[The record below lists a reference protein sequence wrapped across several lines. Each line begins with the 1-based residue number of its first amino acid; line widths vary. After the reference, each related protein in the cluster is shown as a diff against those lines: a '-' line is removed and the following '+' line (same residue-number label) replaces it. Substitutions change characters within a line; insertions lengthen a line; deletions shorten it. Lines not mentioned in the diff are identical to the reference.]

1 MAMTCKTLDD
11 IGFSAH
17 PTNPYSSFSSIMRF
31 ANKIAVVTGGG
42 GEIGRATAKRLASE
56 GAIVAIVDLNPELAA
71 QAAADIGG
79 NSWAWQTDVAQ
90 RDQVEAM
97 VSEVLRRHEK
107 IDVLCNIAGI
117 APPAPFLETTD
128 ENWDATIDVNLKGV
142 FFCSQ
147 IAARAMVATGVKG
160 NIVNMASTN
169 GLVGEIGLVAY
180 NASKFGVVGLTM
192 TAAIELAPHGIRV
205 NAVAPGMIRTKL
217 SQAVLDADPELA
229 RTYFQD
235 KIPMARFGE
244 PDEVAAAVAF
254 LASEDAGF
262 ITGHSLV
269 IDGGQLTF

>member
-1 MAMTCKTLDD
+1 
-11 IGFSAH
+11 
-17 PTNPYSSFSSIMRF
+17 MRF

-56 GAIVAIVDLNPELAA
+56 GAIVAIVDLNPELAR
-71 QAAADIGG
+71 QTAAEIGG
-79 NSWAWQTDVAQ
+79 ESWAWQADVAQ
-90 RDQVEAM
+90 RSQVETM
-97 VSEVLRRHEK
+97 VSEVLRRYGRVG
-107 IDVLCNIAGI
+107 VLCNIAGI

-147 IAARAMVATGVKG
+147 IAARAMVAAGVKG

-217 SQAVLDADPELA
+217 SQAVLEADPELA

-269 IDGGQLTF
+269 VDGGQLTF

>member
-1 MAMTCKTLDD
+1 
-11 IGFSAH
+11 
-17 PTNPYSSFSSIMRF
+17 MRF
-31 ANKIAVVTGGG
+31 TNKIVVITGGG
-42 GEIGRATAKRLASE
+42 GEIGRATAERFARE
-56 GAIVAIVDLNPELAA
+56 GAIVIVADLNYEPAET
-71 QAAADIGG
+71 AAAEITTAGG
-79 NSWAWQTDVAQ
+79 AAWAFPVDVAR

-97 VSEVLRRHEK
+97 ADAVIERHGR
-107 IDVLCNIAGI
+107 IDVLCNIAGV

-128 ENWDATIDVNLKGV
+128 ESWDATLNVNLKGV
-142 FFCSQ
+142 FLCSQ
-147 IAARAMVATGVKG
+147 IVARRMVTLGVKG

-169 GLVGEIGLVAY
+169 GLVGEVGLVAY

-192 TAAIELAPHGIRV
+192 TIAIELAPHGIRV
-205 NAVAPGMIRTKL
+205 NAVAPGMIRTRL
-217 SQAVLDADPELA
+217 SQAVLEADPELA

-244 PDEVAAAVAF
+244 PEEVAAAVAF

>member
-1 MAMTCKTLDD
+1 
-11 IGFSAH
+11 
-17 PTNPYSSFSSIMRF
+17 MRF
-31 ANKIAVVTGGG
+31 TNKIAVVTGGG

-56 GAIVAIVDLNPELAA
+56 GAIVAIVDLNPELAR
-71 QAAADIGG
+71 QAAAEIGG

-97 VSEVLRRHEK
+97 VREVLRRNGQ

-147 IAARAMVATGVKG
+147 IAARAMVAAGVKG

-169 GLVGEIGLVAY
+169 GLVGEVGLVAY

-192 TAAIELAPHGIRV
+192 TAAIELAPYGIRV

-269 IDGGQLTF
+269 VDGGQLTF